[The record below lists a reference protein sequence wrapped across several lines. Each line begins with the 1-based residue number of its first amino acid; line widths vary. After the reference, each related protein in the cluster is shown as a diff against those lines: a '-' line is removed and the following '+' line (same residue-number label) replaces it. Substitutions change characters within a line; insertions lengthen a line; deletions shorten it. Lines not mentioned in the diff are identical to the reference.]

1 MNKHTIFDLNKITKS
16 AFAFVLAGSLSLTAT
31 TALAEENENIE
42 SQVVEETVTNEEVIS
57 LDDALVDENTNE
69 VEEPELLPGDFFYFA
84 KTALEKIQLILTF
97 DDVKEA
103 KLLAEFATE
112 RLAEAEAL
120 FSAGQEEEALAVM
133 EEALENLS
141 VAEETVSENT
151 DATEET
157 TEEEVDSTEATEEDV
172 DATIEIIENDEE
184 VVEETEEVEKQIA
197 QNIISLKANMEKVK
211 NPVAKAALEKNIKK
225 SYAKLAEKMAK
236 LEEKASEEKASEEES
251 EDVTT
256 IETEDETTT
265 EETDL
270 TVVDETTTE
279 EEVVI
284 EENTEVVTTPA
295 PAAKVTNQVKV
306 DQAQKKAEKQVVKQE
321 KKSEKEQVNK
331 PNTQQNSKASEQ
343 KGNGKN

>member
-225 SYAKLAEKMAK
+225 SYVKLAEKMAK
-236 LEEKASEEKASEEES
+236 LEEKASEEES

-256 IETEDETTT
+256 VETEDETTT

-279 EEVVI
+279 EEVI
-284 EENTEVVTTPA
+284 EENTEAVTTPA

-321 KKSEKEQVNK
+321 KKAEKEQVNK

>member
-236 LEEKASEEKASEEES
+236 LEEKASEEES

-256 IETEDETTT
+256 VETTT

-321 KKSEKEQVNK
+321 KKAEKEQVNK

>member
-1 MNKHTIFDLNKITKS
+1 MNKHTIFDMNKIIKG
-16 AFAFVLAGSLSLTAT
+16 AFAIVLAGSLSLST
-31 TALAEENENIE
+31 TAFADENEN
-42 SQVVEETVTNEEVIS
+42 VETNITETTVTNEEVIS
-57 LDDALVDENTNE
+57 LDDALVNE
-69 VEEPELLPGDFFYFA
+69 DTQETEEPTLLPGDFFYFA

-133 EEALENLS
+133 EDALENLS
-141 VAEETVSENT
+141 VAEETVTENT

-157 TEEEVDSTEATEEDV
+157 SEEEVDPKESTKEDV
-172 DATIEIIENDEE
+172 DATIEIIENDED

-225 SYAKLAEKMAK
+225 SYEKLAAKMAK
-236 LEEKASEEKASEEES
+236 LEEKASEEESEE
-251 EDVTT
+251 VTPVD
-256 IETEDETTT
+256 TEGETT
-265 EETDL
+265 EEIDL
-270 TVVDETTTE
+270 TVVDETTTV
-279 EEVVI
+279 EEVS
-284 EENTEVVTTPA
+284 EENTEAVATPA
-295 PAAKVTNQVKV
+295 PAAKVTNQMKV
-306 DQAQKKAEKQVVKQE
+306 EQAQKKAEKQEVKQE
-321 KKSEKEQVNK
+321 RKAEKQQVNK
-331 PNTQQNSKASEQ
+331 SNNQQKSKASEQ

>member
-151 DATEET
+151 DAT
-157 TEEEVDSTEATEEDV
+157 
-172 DATIEIIENDEE
+172 IEIIENDEE

-284 EENTEVVTTPA
+284 EENTDVVTTPA

>member
-236 LEEKASEEKASEEES
+236 LEEKASEEES
-251 EDVTT
+251 ENVTT

-279 EEVVI
+279 EKVVI